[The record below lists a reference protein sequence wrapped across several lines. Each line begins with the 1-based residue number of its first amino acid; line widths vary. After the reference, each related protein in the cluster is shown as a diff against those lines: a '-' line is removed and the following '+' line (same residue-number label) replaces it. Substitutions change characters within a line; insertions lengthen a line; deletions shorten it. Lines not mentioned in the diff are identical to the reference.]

1 MLEVF
6 MPSDV
11 AGASLD
17 GLLGEVSHRG
27 PRDAAQVLNEQPADL
42 IAEVLRRINPD
53 KAVQILWN
61 FTEEKRSAVL
71 AAAAPEWA
79 AQWQRNHNYPAD
91 TIGRIMDPPVGV
103 FPPDMAVPAAIEQI
117 RELVKRAFITYGFV
131 TDGEGKLQG
140 ILVMR
145 ELMLASPEQILD
157 QLILRSPFY
166 LRPEMPLMDA
176 MKAVLSRHYPV
187 YPVCDETGRLIGLV
201 RGQSLFEKQAIEIS
215 AQAGAMVGVE
225 KEERL
230 TTSWQRSLKYRHP
243 WLQINLT
250 TAFITGAVVSGFS
263 DTINRS
269 IVLAAFLPILASQ
282 ASNTGCQALAVVL
295 RGFTL
300 GEFDKKNAKR
310 LVAKEGLVG
319 LLNGMLVGI
328 IASLGMFIFS
338 SLQKSNPAPLEKK
351 LVLSAVIWVA
361 VSVSCM
367 VAGISGA
374 IVPMILEKL
383 GFDPV
388 TASSIFLTTAT
399 DVTSMGTMLALASWL
414 VR

>member
-1 MLEVF
+1 

-11 AGASLD
+11 ADASLE
-17 GLLGEVSHRG
+17 GLLSEVSHRG
-27 PRDAAQVLNEQPADL
+27 PRDAAQVLNEQSDA
-42 IAEVLRRINPD
+42 IVAEVLRRINPD

-61 FTEEKRSAVL
+61 FTDEKRSAVL

-79 AQWQRNHNYPAD
+79 AQWQRNHNYPEN

-103 FPPDMAVPAAIEQI
+103 FPPEMAVAAAIEQI

-131 TDGEGKLQG
+131 TDGEGKLLG

-176 MKAVLSRHYPV
+176 MKAVLARHYPV
-187 YPVCDETGRLIGLV
+187 YPVCDENGRLIGLV

-230 TTSWQRSLKYRHP
+230 ATSWQRSLKYRHP

-300 GEFDKKNAKR
+300 GEFEKKDAKR

-328 IASLGMFIFS
+328 IAAFGMFIFS
-338 SLQKSNPAPLEKK
+338 SLQKGNPAPLEKK

-367 VAGISGA
+367 VAGIAGA
-374 IVPMILEKL
+374 IVPMILESL

>member
-1 MLEVF
+1 MLV
-6 MPSDV
+6 
-11 AGASLD
+11 
-17 GLLGEVSHRG
+17 
-27 PRDAAQVLNEQPADL
+27 
-42 IAEVLRRINPD
+42 
-53 KAVQILWN
+53 
-61 FTEEKRSAVL
+61 T
-71 AAAAPEWA
+71 
-79 AQWQRNHNYPAD
+79 
-91 TIGRIMDPPVGV
+91 T
-103 FPPDMAVPAAIEQI
+103 AIEEI
-117 RELVKRAFITYGFV
+117 RQLVKRAFITYGFV
-131 TDGEGKLQG
+131 TDSEGKLLG

-145 ELMLASPEQILD
+145 ELMLASPNQTLE

-166 LRPEMPLMDA
+166 LHPEMPLMDA

-187 YPVCDETGRLIGLV
+187 YPVCDESGRLIGLV
-201 RGQSLFEKQAIEIS
+201 RGQTLFEKQAIEIS

-230 TTSWQRSLKYRHP
+230 TTSWSRSLKYRHP

-300 GEFDKKNAKR
+300 GEFEKKNAPH
-310 LVAKEGLVG
+310 LIAKEGLVG
-319 LLNGMLVGI
+319 LLNGVLVGV
-328 IASLGMFIFS
+328 IAAFGMFLFS
-338 SLQKSNPAPLEKK
+338 TLQKNNPAPLEKK
-351 LVLSAVIWVA
+351 LLLSLVIFVA
-361 VSVSCM
+361 VSVSCC
-367 VAGISGA
+367 VAGIAGA
-374 IVPMILEKL
+374 IVPMILESL

-399 DVTSMGTMLALASWL
+399 DVTSMGTMLALATWL